1 MGLFISERGAVLL
14 LTLAIDTSNIP
25 LSVAVLADQQ
35 PVAQIQ
41 TACAKNHST
50 TLMPA
55 IDQAL
60 KLAQTT
66 IKAIDCFVVTIGPGS
81 YTGVRIAVT
90 TAKTLAWTLN
100 KPLYALSSLA
110 ALTTPWATADSEQV
124 IVPLIDARRH
134 CFFTGFYQWQQG
146 RAVALRPDVYLS
158 AEQIVTAILQLPQ
171 TQIVLAG
178 QLTAEQQHYFQSALA
193 AKKVQVAQGLAAQ
206 PLAGN
211 FGLLVD
217 ESKLVTDLNALVPN
231 YLRPT
236 EAEANWLQAHPDAP
250 KTNYVEEV

>member
-1 MGLFISERGAVLL
+1 M
-14 LTLAIDTSNIP
+14 TLAIDTSNIP

-66 IKAIDCFVVTIGPGS
+66 IQAIDRFVVTIGPGS

-90 TAKTLAWTLN
+90 TAKTLAWTLK

-110 ALTTPWATADSEQV
+110 ALTTPWATATMDQV
-124 IVPLIDARRH
+124 IVPLIDARRN
-134 CFFTGFYQWQQG
+134 CFFTGFYRWQDHQ
-146 RAVALRPDVYLS
+146 AVTLQPDAYLS
-158 AEQIVTAILQLPQ
+158 AEQIVTAILKLPQ
-171 TQIVLAG
+171 EQIVLAG
-178 QLTAEQQHYFQSALA
+178 QLTVEQQDYFQTALTN
-193 AKKVQVAQGLAAQ
+193 KKVQIAQGLATQ

-211 FGLLVD
+211 FGLLVN
-217 ESKLVTDLNALVPN
+217 ERHLVTDLNALVPN

-236 EAEANWLQAHPDAP
+236 EAEANWLKAHPDAP